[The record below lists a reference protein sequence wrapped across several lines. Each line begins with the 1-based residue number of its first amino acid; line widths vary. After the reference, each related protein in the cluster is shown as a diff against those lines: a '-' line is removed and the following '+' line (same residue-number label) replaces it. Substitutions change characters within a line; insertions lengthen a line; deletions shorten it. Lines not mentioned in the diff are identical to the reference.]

1 MRRYAEHHGRPVAPR
16 DVIII
21 GDTPADVDCA
31 HASGARV
38 IAVATGHFDID
49 ALRAAGAD
57 LAVHDLSDTQKLLQW
72 ITASA

>member
-1 MRRYAEHHGRPVAPR
+1 
-16 DVIII
+16 
-21 GDTPADVDCA
+21 
-31 HASGARV
+31 V

-57 LAVHDLSDTQKLLQW
+57 LAVHDLSDTQKLLHW

>member
-1 MRRYAEHHGRPVAPR
+1 VAPQ

-49 ALRAAGAD
+49 SLRAAGAD
-57 LAVHDLSDTQKLLQW
+57 LAVHDLTDTNKLLRW
-72 ITASA
+72 ITTGS

>member
-1 MRRYAEHHGRPVAPR
+1 
-16 DVIII
+16 
-21 GDTPADVDCA
+21 
-31 HASGARV
+31 V

-49 ALRAAGAD
+49 SLRAAGAD